1 MIKKRYRKTRLTEAD
16 KKEICDYYAKGFSTI
31 MISKTLGWGESTVDR
46 VRRESGVPSHRD
58 EQLIRYQNQITTK
71 TNVVEALEEKG
82 EMKMKTKSENRKRR
96 TRAFCQ
102 RFNELI
108 CERFSSKVE
117 AIAYLKI
124 NDSSFYDYMNGISLP
139 RYDRLLYL
147 AKMLDVSPMYL
158 SGETA
163 FRNIKDEKK
172 DEEKDETEY
181 MPSLSKDIEQIAEKA
196 KEEYAAAKESEE
208 EACKRAKNLNGEGSF
223 YWVEDRRRWVY
234 RKTVSGFGRLAFYGR
249 TKEECLE
256 KANDFCRSK
265 SVAKLDKE
273 GTSFL
278 DMAIAHA
285 KYVVECLENHRDCEM
300 NKTDASSE
308 LVESIWEAFDKYTT
322 KTTTNK
328 EKENGKL

>member
-1 MIKKRYRKTRLTEAD
+1 MKRYHKTRLTEAD
-16 KKEICDYYAKGFSTI
+16 KKAICDYYTQGFSTI

-46 VRRESGVPSHRD
+46 VRRECGVPSHRD
-58 EQLIRYQNQITTK
+58 EQFIRYQNQITTK
-71 TNVVEALEEKG
+71 TNAVEALEEKG
-82 EMKMKTKSENRKRR
+82 EMKMKTKSENRKIR
-96 TRAFCQ
+96 TKAFCQ
-102 RFNELI
+102 RFNALI
-108 CERFSSKVE
+108 CERFSNVSD
-117 AIAYLKI
+117 ALAYLKI
-124 NDSSFYDYMNGISLP
+124 DSSSFYDYKNGVALP
-139 RYDRLLYL
+139 KYERLLHL

-158 SGETA
+158 SGESNI
-163 FRNIKDEKK
+163 RNIKDEKK
-172 DEEKDETEY
+172 DEEKDQTENT
-181 MPSLSKDIEQIAEKA
+181 PSLDNFADYVAEKA
-196 KEEYAAAKESEE
+196 REARAAENGEE

-223 YWVEDRRRWVY
+223 HWIEDRRRWVY

-273 GTSFL
+273 GASFL

-300 NKTDASSE
+300 NKADASSE

-328 EKENGKL
+328 EKDNGKL